1 MANRL
6 QLLLASDFHNL
17 SPSLQEEVYYEY
29 YNMVHGLIVYII
41 KERAAAED
49 IIQEAFIKIIK
60 NKPSFENEVKLKA
73 WLKVVT
79 RNTAI
84 NYLRKNK
91 NNRNQLDTDSVFI
104 DMETINQ
111 TAASVESTVETQMMQ
126 ESIEF
131 YLEQLKPEYRVLIEL
146 RWKEGLSYREMA
158 ELLDTSEEIVKQR
171 LFRARGSIKKQL
183 HKEWGGTIEQRQV
196 R

>member
-17 SPSLQEEVYYEY
+17 SPTLQEEVYYEY

-60 NKPSFENEVKLKA
+60 NKPLFESEIKLKA

-111 TAASVESTVETQMMQ
+111 TSASVETTVETQMMQ

-131 YLEQLKPEYRVLIEL
+131 YLSQLKPEYRVLIEM
-146 RWKEGLSYREMA
+146 RWKDGLSYREMA
-158 ELLDTSEEIVKQR
+158 EILNTSEEIVKQR

-183 HKEWGGTIEQRQV
+183 HKEWGGSIEQRQI

>member
-6 QLLLASDFHNL
+6 QLLLASDFHQL
-17 SPSLQEEVYYEY
+17 GSVLQEEVYYEY
-29 YNMVHGLIVYII
+29 YNMVYGLIVYII
-41 KERAAAED
+41 KERTAAED

-60 NKPSFENEVKLKA
+60 NKPLFEDEVKLKA

-104 DMETINQ
+104 DIETMNQ
-111 TAASVESTVETQMMQ
+111 TAVSVENIVETQMMQ
-126 ESIEF
+126 ESIER
-131 YLEQLKPEYRVLIEL
+131 YLSQLKPEYRVLVEL
-146 RWKEGLSYREMA
+146 RWKEGFSYREIA
-158 ELLDTSEEIVKQR
+158 ELLSTTEDIVKQR
-171 LFRARGSIKKQL
+171 LFRARGSIKKKL
-183 HKEWGGTIEQRQV
+183 HKEWGGSIEQRQAK
-196 R
+196 

>member
-17 SPSLQEEVYYEY
+17 GSALQEEVYYEY

-60 NKPSFENEVKLKA
+60 NKPIFEDEVKLKA

-91 NNRNQLDTDSVFI
+91 NNRNQVDTDSVFI
-104 DMETINQ
+104 DMETMNQ
-111 TAASVESTVETQMMQ
+111 TAASVESMVETQMME
-126 ESIEF
+126 ESIEY
-131 YLEQLKPEYRVLIEL
+131 YLRQLKPEYRVLVEL
-146 RWKEGLSYREMA
+146 RWKKGLSYREMA
-158 ELLDTSEEIVKQR
+158 ELLDTSEDIVKQR
-171 LFRARGSIKKQL
+171 LFRARGSIKKKL
-183 HKEWGGTIEQRQV
+183 HKEWGGSIEQRQV

>member
-17 SPSLQEEVYYEY
+17 GSALQEEVYYEY

-60 NKPSFENEVKLKA
+60 NKPIFEDEVKLKA

-79 RNTAI
+79 WNTAI
-84 NYLRKNK
+84 NYLRKIK
-91 NNRNQLDTDSVFI
+91 ITVTKWIRIVF
-104 DMETINQ
+104 
-111 TAASVESTVETQMMQ
+111 
-126 ESIEF
+126 
-131 YLEQLKPEYRVLIEL
+131 L
-146 RWKEGLSYREMA
+146 
-158 ELLDTSEEIVKQR
+158 
-171 LFRARGSIKKQL
+171 
-183 HKEWGGTIEQRQV
+183 
-196 R
+196 

>member
-17 SPSLQEEVYYEY
+17 SPTLQEEVYYEY

-158 ELLDTSEEIVKQR
+158 ELLETSEEIVKQR

>member
-17 SPSLQEEVYYEY
+17 SPALQEEVYYEY

-60 NKPSFENEVKLKA
+60 NKPLFESELKLKA

-111 TAASVESTVETQMMQ
+111 TSASVETTVETQMMQ

-131 YLEQLKPEYRVLIEL
+131 YLSQLKPEYRILIEM
-146 RWKEGLSYREMA
+146 RWKDGLSYREMA
-158 ELLDTSEEIVKQR
+158 ETLNTSEEIVKQR

-183 HKEWGGTIEQRQV
+183 HKEWGGSIEQRQI

>member
-17 SPSLQEEVYYEY
+17 GFALQEEVYYEY

-60 NKPSFENEVKLKA
+60 NKPIFEDEVKLKA

-104 DMETINQ
+104 DMETMNQ
-111 TAASVESTVETQMMQ
+111 TAASVESMVETQMME
-126 ESIEF
+126 ESIEY
-131 YLEQLKPEYRVLIEL
+131 YLRQLKPEYRVLVEL
-146 RWKEGLSYREMA
+146 RWKKGLSYREMA
-158 ELLDTSEEIVKQR
+158 ELLDTSEDIVKQR
-171 LFRARGSIKKQL
+171 LFRARGSIKKKL
-183 HKEWGGTIEQRQV
+183 HKEWGGSIEQRQV

>member
-17 SPSLQEEVYYEY
+17 GSALQEEVYYEY

-60 NKPSFENEVKLKA
+60 NKPIFEDEVKLKA

-104 DMETINQ
+104 DMETMNQ
-111 TAASVESTVETQMMQ
+111 TAASVESMVETQMME
-126 ESIEF
+126 ESIEY
-131 YLEQLKPEYRVLIEL
+131 YLAQLKPEYRVLVEL
-146 RWKEGLSYREMA
+146 RWKKGLSYREMA
-158 ELLDTSEEIVKQR
+158 ELLDTSEDIVKQR
-171 LFRARGSIKKQL
+171 LFRARGSIKKKL
-183 HKEWGGTIEQRQV
+183 HKEWGGSIEQRQV

>member
-17 SPSLQEEVYYEY
+17 GSALQEEVYYEY

-60 NKPSFENEVKLKA
+60 NKPIFEDEVKLKA

-111 TAASVESTVETQMMQ
+111 TAASVESMVETQMME
-126 ESIEF
+126 ESIEY
-131 YLEQLKPEYRVLIEL
+131 YLRQLKPEYRVLVEL
-146 RWKEGLSYREMA
+146 RWKKGLSYREMA
-158 ELLDTSEEIVKQR
+158 ELLDTSEDIVKQR
-171 LFRARGSIKKQL
+171 LFRARGSIKKKL
-183 HKEWGGTIEQRQV
+183 HKEWGGSIEQRQV

>member
-17 SPSLQEEVYYEY
+17 SPALQEEVYYEY

-60 NKPSFENEVKLKA
+60 NKPLFESELKLKA

-111 TAASVESTVETQMMQ
+111 TSASVETTVETQMMQ

-131 YLEQLKPEYRVLIEL
+131 YLSQLKPEYRVLIEM

-158 ELLDTSEEIVKQR
+158 EFLDTSEEIVKQR

-183 HKEWGGTIEQRQV
+183 HKEWGGSIEQRQI

>member
-183 HKEWGGTIEQRQV
+183 HKEWGGTIEQRQI

>member
-17 SPSLQEEVYYEY
+17 GSVLQEEVYYEY

-60 NKPSFENEVKLKA
+60 NKPLFEDEVKLKA

-104 DMETINQ
+104 DMETMNQ
-111 TAASVESTVETQMMQ
+111 TAASVESMVETQMME
-126 ESIEF
+126 ESIEY
-131 YLEQLKPEYRVLIEL
+131 YLGQLKPEYRVLVEL
-146 RWKEGLSYREMA
+146 RWKKGLSYREMA
-158 ELLDTSEEIVKQR
+158 ELLDTSEDIVKQR
-171 LFRARGSIKKQL
+171 LFRARGSIKKKL
-183 HKEWGGTIEQRQV
+183 HKEWGGSIEQRQV

>member
-17 SPSLQEEVYYEY
+17 SPTLQEEVYYEY

-41 KERAAAED
+41 KERTAAED

-60 NKPSFENEVKLKA
+60 NKPIFENEVKLKA

-111 TAASVESTVETQMMQ
+111 TTASVESTVETQMMQ

-131 YLEQLKPEYRVLIEL
+131 YLEQLKPEYRVLVEL

>member
-6 QLLLASDFHNL
+6 QLLLVSDFHNL
-17 SPSLQEEVYYEY
+17 GPQLQEEVYYEY

-60 NKPSFENEVKLKA
+60 NKPLFDNEVKLKA

-131 YLEQLKPEYRVLIEL
+131 YLEQLKPEYRVLVEL

-158 ELLDTSEEIVKQR
+158 DLLDTSEEIVKQR
-171 LFRARGSIKKQL
+171 LFRARGSIKKKL
-183 HKEWGGTIEQRQV
+183 HKEWGGSIEQRQV

>member
-6 QLLLASDFHNL
+6 QLLLASDFHHL
-17 SPSLQEEVYYEY
+17 SPALQEEVYYEY
-29 YNMVHGLIVYII
+29 YNMVHGLIVYMI
-41 KERAAAED
+41 KEYSAAED

-60 NKPSFENEVKLKA
+60 NKPVFEDEAKLKA

-91 NNRNQLDTDSVFI
+91 KNRNQLDVDGVFI
-104 DMETINQ
+104 DMEAMNQ
-111 TAASVESTVETQMMQ
+111 TSASVETTVETQMMQ
-126 ESIEF
+126 ESIEH
-131 YLEQLKPEYRVLIEL
+131 YLAQLKPEYRVLVEM
-146 RWKEGLSYREMA
+146 RWKQGLSYREMA
-158 ELLDTSEEIVKQR
+158 DLLDTSEEIVKQR

-183 HKEWGGTIEQRQV
+183 HKEWGGNVEQRQI

>member
-17 SPSLQEEVYYEY
+17 SPALQEEVYYEY

-60 NKPSFENEVKLKA
+60 NKPLFESEVKLRA

-111 TAASVESTVETQMMQ
+111 TSASVETTVETQMMQ

-131 YLEQLKPEYRVLIEL
+131 YLSQLKPEYRVLIEM
-146 RWKEGLSYREMA
+146 RWKDGLSYREMA
-158 ELLDTSEEIVKQR
+158 EILDTSEEIVKQR
-171 LFRARGSIKKQL
+171 LFRARGNIKKQL
-183 HKEWGGTIEQRQV
+183 HKEWGGSIEQRQI

>member
-17 SPSLQEEVYYEY
+17 GSALQEEVYYEY

-41 KERAAAED
+41 KERTAAED

-60 NKPSFENEVKLKA
+60 NKPIFEDEVKLKA

-104 DMETINQ
+104 DMETMNQ
-111 TAASVESTVETQMMQ
+111 TAASVESMVETQMME
-126 ESIEF
+126 ESIEY
-131 YLEQLKPEYRVLIEL
+131 YLRQLKPEYRVLVEL
-146 RWKEGLSYREMA
+146 RWKKGLSYREMA
-158 ELLDTSEEIVKQR
+158 ELLDTSEDIVKQR
-171 LFRARGSIKKQL
+171 LFRARGSIKKKL
-183 HKEWGGTIEQRQV
+183 HKEWGGSIEQRQV

>member
-17 SPSLQEEVYYEY
+17 SPQLQEEVYYEY

-60 NKPSFENEVKLKA
+60 NKPIFDNEVKLKA

-131 YLEQLKPEYRVLIEL
+131 YLEQLKPEYRVLVEL

-158 ELLDTSEEIVKQR
+158 DLLDTSEEIVKQR
-171 LFRARGSIKKQL
+171 LFRARGSIKKKL
-183 HKEWGGTIEQRQV
+183 HKEWGGSIEQRQV

>member
-17 SPSLQEEVYYEY
+17 SPTLQEEVYYEY

-60 NKPSFENEVKLKA
+60 NKPSFENEIKLKA

>member
-17 SPSLQEEVYYEY
+17 GPQLQEEVYYEY

-60 NKPSFENEVKLKA
+60 NKPIFDNEVKLKA

-131 YLEQLKPEYRVLIEL
+131 YLEQLKPEYRVLVEL

-171 LFRARGSIKKQL
+171 LFRARGSIKKKL
-183 HKEWGGTIEQRQV
+183 HKEWGGSIEQRQV

>member
-17 SPSLQEEVYYEY
+17 SPTLQEEVYYEY

-41 KERAAAED
+41 KERTAAED

-60 NKPSFENEVKLKA
+60 NKPIFENEVKLKA

-131 YLEQLKPEYRVLIEL
+131 YLEQLKPEYRVLVEL

-158 ELLDTSEEIVKQR
+158 DLLDTSEEIVKQR

>member
-17 SPSLQEEVYYEY
+17 SPTLQEEVYYEY

-146 RWKEGLSYREMA
+146 RWKEGMSYREMA

>member
-17 SPSLQEEVYYEY
+17 SPALQEEVYYEY

-60 NKPSFENEVKLKA
+60 NKPLFESELKLKA

-111 TAASVESTVETQMMQ
+111 TSASVETTVETQMMQ

-131 YLEQLKPEYRVLIEL
+131 YLSQLKPEYRVLIEM
-146 RWKEGLSYREMA
+146 RWKDGLSYREMA
-158 ELLDTSEEIVKQR
+158 EILNTSEEIVKQR

-183 HKEWGGTIEQRQV
+183 HKEWGGSIEQRQI

>member
-17 SPSLQEEVYYEY
+17 SPTLQEEVYYEY

-41 KERAAAED
+41 KERTAAED

-60 NKPSFENEVKLKA
+60 NKPIFENEVKLKA

-131 YLEQLKPEYRVLIEL
+131 YLEQLKPEYRVLVEL

>member
-17 SPSLQEEVYYEY
+17 SPTLQEEVYYEY

-91 NNRNQLDTDSVFI
+91 NNRNQLNTDSVFI

-183 HKEWGGTIEQRQV
+183 HKEWGGTVEQRQV

>member
-17 SPSLQEEVYYEY
+17 GSALQEEVYYEY

-60 NKPSFENEVKLKA
+60 NKPIFEDEVKLKA

-104 DMETINQ
+104 DIETMNQ
-111 TAASVESTVETQMMQ
+111 TAASVESMVETQMME
-126 ESIEF
+126 ESIEY
-131 YLEQLKPEYRVLIEL
+131 YLGQLKPEYRVLVEL
-146 RWKEGLSYREMA
+146 RWKKVSPTERWLNCWIPPKT
-158 ELLDTSEEIVKQR
+158 L
-171 LFRARGSIKKQL
+171 
-183 HKEWGGTIEQRQV
+183 
-196 R
+196 